1 MLPQVL
7 PVPHCLPL
15 CLALPPMLLAWL
27 LSSLEV
33 IQQVVGV
40 WNGAEGCAGLH
51 TVQDVVSM
59 SKAVAEVLI
68 LIF

>member
-1 MLPQVL
+1 
-7 PVPHCLPL
+7 
-15 CLALPPMLLAWL
+15 MLLAWL